1 MTRLHPSQLAGLA
14 PDVTQPRYARTNL
27 HPGIVHLGTGAFHRG
42 RLAAV
47 NEAAIHASDD
57 LRWGTVGVAL
67 QTPDLCDTLAPQ
79 ARLYTVTLR
88 DIAQDGSPRETVQ
101 VVGNLMDVLFAPDN
115 PVAVMER
122 IAHPDTRIVS
132 LTIAGESKSKSESDP
147 HDPAVGSPG
156 SPGRPAWSHGG
167 ARFVE
172 HARPFEILK
181 LRMVDGGHSALAY
194 LGAMASLGTVDC
206 VLAVPTFHRYLSGL
220 MREEIAPTLPPLLDL
235 DLNDYRSRLLDRL
248 ANPALQHQT
257 HQIAANGSQ
266 KVPRRL
272 LDTVRDRLVRPS
284 AVRPPGVGR
293 GRVDSL
299 PGRRRRNRLTPCH
312 PRSAGRTTGAHDR
325 RHLGARPDSGLH
337 RLQTGVRRL
346 GATSALRHRSG
357 TPCVVVAGLRRDQYP

>member
-1 MTRLHPSQLAGLA
+1 M
-14 PDVTQPRYARTNL
+14 
-27 HPGIVHLGTGAFHRG
+27 
-42 RLAAV
+42 
-47 NEAAIHASDD
+47 
-57 LRWGTVGVAL
+57 AL

-115 PVAVMER
+115 PMAVMER

-132 LTIAGESKSKSESDP
+132 LTIAGESESKSESDP

-181 LRMVDGGHSALAY
+181 SRMVDGGHSALAY

-284 AVRPPGVGR
+284 AVRPPGAGR